1 MGTSLPSLLSVD
13 SSEWCRLLA
22 SPLSALR
29 LVFTVALE
37 RTKAASCMGYSSD
50 TAICFW
56 PSSLYTLLAVEAT
69 RSKQTWDVCS
79 RAVEESLGSIAE
91 RYRSMSPA
99 KLSRLFRDSAPLLN
113 NREAAALLWA
123 LLRHR
128 EHASEQVAGRL
139 GAEFET
145 LMMQQAGSPGYS
157 Y

>member
-13 SSEWCRLLA
+13 STEWCRLLA

-56 PSSLYTLLAVEAT
+56 PSSLYTLLAAEAT
-69 RSKQTWDVCS
+69 RSKHTWDMCS

-91 RYRSMSPA
+91 RYQSMPPA
-99 KLSRLFRDSAPLLN
+99 LLSQIFRDSAALLN
-113 NREAAALLWA
+113 NREVAALLWV

-128 EHASEQVAGRL
+128 ERASEQVAGRL

-145 LMMQQAGSPGYS
+145 LMMQKTGISGHS